1 MHADRILVSADL
13 KPSAVQPGAGSHRAA
28 VAHIVERLSYGR
40 SAAINTHIVKA
51 GLIQRLLPLCLE
63 FPHNNILQT
72 ACCEIIRQAA
82 LPRLYAVGQA
92 HALLTRNL
100 P

>member
-1 MHADRILVSADL
+1 MHGDRMLVNADL
-13 KPSAVQPGAGSHRAA
+13 KRTAVQPGAGSHRAA

-82 LPRLYAVGQA
+82 LHRFDAVCRE
-92 HALLTRNL
+92 HAC
-100 P
+100 